1 MGKRVSF
8 SGLNLELYEVV
19 QHHYDT
25 ENALKAYYGIEE
37 QREFLPAKF
46 MSYSP
51 EEVSIEFR
59 ARIDELERT
68 SSLTLLSSLEA
79 KLRIDYLTR
88 CYQKG
93 KDDLSKDFRTLYKQK
108 SHRASLE
115 ENILETWKQHYPEN
129 KLLISELLG
138 ALKYRHWLAHGR
150 YWKPKLGRKY
160 DYSYVYYLI
169 EQTYQKLP
177 LMS

>member
-8 SGLNLELYEVV
+8 SGLNLELSEVA
-19 QHHYDT
+19 QHHSDT
-25 ENALKAYYGIEE
+25 ENALKAYYGIES

-46 MSYSP
+46 ISYSV
-51 EEVSIEFR
+51 EEVSIEFHT
-59 ARIDELERT
+59 RIDELERT
-68 SSLTLLSSLEA
+68 SSLTLLSSFEA
-79 KLRIDYLTR
+79 KLRIDYLKR

-93 KDDLSKDFRTLYKQK
+93 KDDLSKDFRTIYKQK
-108 SHRASLE
+108 FHRASLE
-115 ENILETWKQHYPEN
+115 EDILETWKQHYPEN

-160 DYSYVYYLI
+160 DYYYIYYLI

-177 LMS
+177 LLN